1 MRAKNFVLLA
11 IGLVPVFFTAY
22 LLLFLFQLN
31 ASVGADYWVN
41 DAYTY
46 KDYRAKG
53 MSSKK
58 IIIIGGSNALFGI
71 NSEIIEKLTGY
82 PVLNLATHAGL
93 NMDYFCY
100 KLEQYVGQED
110 IVVMPLEFSFYTTG
124 ENITDLFSNNM
135 MSWGRDY
142 LLQLPF
148 TDFLKF
154 VLVAEPDRVL
164 AGVIKQVETKGVNY
178 NLLTQKEIVNTLQK
192 IWSTGDGKWRG
203 YSYKSL
209 NRFGD
214 VNVALPLEYHKDSAY
229 FKQGQEISSHFLKVY
244 AKIEKLVRVNNGKLY
259 LTYPVTMK
267 NEKFDLGE
275 MESRV
280 RVKNLEKSL
289 DAFDIKMYCN
299 PALFNLD
306 VEYFYNTNYHPNKYG
321 ALVRSENLAIC
332 LNRLE
337 DTGDKREMS
346 FKEAIERTT
355 KLQKKYTNQLNKL

>member
-1 MRAKNFVLLA
+1 MRAKNFVILV
-11 IGLVPVFFTAY
+11 IVFVPVLFTTY

-31 ASVGADYWVN
+31 ASVSADYWVN

-46 KDYRAKG
+46 KDYRAKS
-53 MSSKK
+53 MQSKK
-58 IIIIGGSNALFGI
+58 IIILGGSNALFGI
-71 NSEIIEKLTGY
+71 NSEVIEKLTGY

-93 NMDYFCY
+93 DMDYLYY
-100 KLEQYVGQED
+100 KLKQHIGQED
-110 IVVMPLEFSFYTTG
+110 IVVMPLEFSYYTASD
-124 ENITDLFSNNM
+124 NITDLFSNNM

-148 TDFLKF
+148 TDFLEF

-164 AGVIKQVETKGVNY
+164 AGVVKQIETRGINH
-178 NLLTQKEIVNTLQK
+178 NLLTQKEVVDTLQK
-192 IWSTGDGKWRG
+192 IWSTRDDKWRG

-209 NRFGD
+209 NCFGD
-214 VNVALPLEYHKDSAY
+214 VNVALPLEYHKDSTY
-229 FKQGQEISSHFLKVY
+229 LKQGQEISSHFLKLYV
-244 AKIEKLVRVNNGKLY
+244 KLEKLVRQHKGKLY
-259 LTYPVTMK
+259 LSYPVTMK
-267 NEKFDLGE
+267 NEKFDLTE

-321 ALVRSENLAIC
+321 ALVRSENLAVC

-337 DTGDKREMS
+337 DTDDKREMS

-355 KLQKKYTNQLNKL
+355 KLQQKYTDKLNKL